1 MDIPK
6 GGVAFFDS
14 GIGGLTVLAECQKYV
29 KDTFFYY
36 LGDNLRAPYGNLP
49 KATVCSY
56 VNEMFEKL
64 ARLQPRAVVVAC
76 NTATA
81 LCIESLRK
89 QYAFPII
96 GAEPAV
102 FTAAK
107 NGGDIFVL
115 STRAT
120 YESQRFQTL
129 CRRAELFYPNARLHL
144 HACNRLAGEIER
156 HLFTPEWDVAPFL
169 PTGNPDSVVLGCTHY
184 VFLKKQIQTFYQTA
198 IYDGNE
204 GIAKRLRSV
213 LLKTPEKS
221 NDFQGRIFFLGK
233 AKWSN
238 EYVYEQMFGNK

>member
-1 MDIPK
+1 MNIPK

-14 GIGGLTVLAECQKYV
+14 GIGGLTVLAECQKHI

-49 KATVCSY
+49 KQTVCAY
-56 VNEMFEKL
+56 VDEMFETL
-64 ARLQPRAVVVAC
+64 APLQPRAAVVAC

-81 LCIESLRK
+81 LRIERLREK
-89 QYAFPII
+89 YAFPII

-129 CRRAELFYPNARLHL
+129 CGRAERSYPNARLHL
-144 HACNRLAGEIER
+144 HACDGLAGEIER
-156 HLFTPEWDVAPFL
+156 NLFSPKWDVAPFL

-184 VFLKKQIQTFYQTA
+184 VFLKKQIQTFYQAT

-204 GIAKRLRSV
+204 GIAKRLQSE
-213 LLKTPEKS
+213 LLKNPEKS
-221 NDFQGRIFFLGK
+221 NDFQGQVFFLGR

-238 EYVYEQMFGNK
+238 KYVYEQMFGNK